1 MTFGREHV
9 KVHWL
14 CIKSDNCAH
23 SLLLLGFISA
33 IPWRTRKVLQANHIC
48 PSRSPNSGMFEFR
61 RRDSEVNPDV
71 LFIPPDIRGYALV
84 ELCFMVRYIQSQLF
98 GGRLLTYPLTLVF
111 FMRPC
116 GCSLRYD
123 WWIVLIDRYQTHNYS
138 QVTNIPKLNEEDTTL
153 TVGNATGE
161 KLTIPVPKGVRIAID
176 TPGLHYNRER
186 IYWFGSGISALLL
199 TTDFFTN
206 FFFFFFFCSSLLER
220 SSFLQTWTLLGRLAK
235 GCFHTVQRW
244 WVVGRGGLS
253 KYYSSNDSVGPR
265 ACLGKK

>member
-1 MTFGREHV
+1 MTFGREDV

-14 CIKSDNCAH
+14 GIKSDNCAH

-48 PSRSPNSGMFEFR
+48 PSRSPNSGMFKFR

-123 WWIVLIDRYQTHNYS
+123 WWIVLIDRHQTHNYS

-153 TVGNATGE
+153 TVGNAAGE

-199 TTDFFTN
+199 TTNFFTN
-206 FFFFFFFCSSLLER
+206 FFFFFFCSSLLER
-220 SSFLQTWTLLGRLAK
+220 SSFLQTWTLFRRLAK
-235 GCFHTVQRW
+235 RCFHTVQRW
-244 WVVGRGGLS
+244 WVVGRGGLFQS
-253 KYYSSNDSVGPR
+253 IT
-265 ACLGKK
+265 LLTIQ